1 MFVIAGIILTLLLV
15 CFLNNL
21 HDVLTAHFNARVI

>member
-1 MFVIAGIILTLLLV
+1 V

-21 HDVLTAHFNARVI
+21 HDVLTAHFNARVR